1 MYCIEGIRC
10 GVSHYLKNEG
20 PVEWVGNLFM
30 FDSCLSL
37 PPATYKPEA
46 MTEARKTGQVSENPF
61 ATCYICN
68 SQISELRH
76 RNCANL
82 DCNLL
87 SRCCSDCVKTL
98 RGCCCIN
105 CTTGPRLNP
114 LLPGHEDTKNG
125 IFIEIQNCKQAD
137 NLAIL
142 YAM

>member
-1 MYCIEGIRC
+1 MGFRNFYTLKGV
-10 GVSHYLKNEG
+10 VSHYLKNEG

-61 ATCYICN
+61 ATCYICD
-68 SQISELRH
+68 SQISELR
-76 RNCANL
+76 CY
-82 DCNLL
+82 
-87 SRCCSDCVKTL
+87 SDCVKTL

-105 CTTGPRLNP
+105 CTTAPRLTP
-114 LLPGHEDTKNG
+114 LLPGHEDTENG
-125 IFIEIQNCKQAD
+125 IVIEIQNCKQAD

-142 YAM
+142 YAMEDHLQPIAPN